1 MCACVRAC
9 VCNFNLKILLIATQS
24 FTLSKRSS
32 GDTTLNSLLAQLI
45 QRFADAIASCA
56 RAFKIPRANEFLWRH
71 FENSSVCFFNVL
83 SLYDFIK

>member
-1 MCACVRAC
+1 MRCGNYEILTRDGYICIYVYVCACVRAC

-45 QRFADAIASCA
+45 ERFADAIASCT
-56 RAFKIPRANEFLWRH
+56 RAFKIPRA
-71 FENSSVCFFNVL
+71 
-83 SLYDFIK
+83 K